1 MLTTMV
7 TRPVR
12 PEHVEGRL
20 LWNKLLRSG
29 ILSQGLREPGRQLLG
44 YRPETP
50 RAYRPC
56 VGRARVG
63 TRYLNSSRPE
73 SPNWSQAWASNGLV
87 EGILVRMGTLYIVG
101 TPIGN
106 LEDLTRRAVRVL
118 GQVSLVAAED
128 TRVTRK
134 LLSHL
139 SIHAPLVS
147 YHARNW
153 RSRLPSIVD
162 ALHSGDVALVTDAG
176 MPVVSDPGSELV
188 SAARAS
194 ENRVE
199 VVPGPSAVTAALAV
213 SGLPGDSFFFLGFL
227 PRRGKPRT
235 LILQSAAAFAA
246 PHAATVIIFEA
257 PHRLRATLQDLFTVL
272 GDRELAVCRELTKI
286 HEEVFR
292 GSVSQALDYFTE
304 PRGEFVL
311 LLAGSDP
318 PSGPVAPSQPHL
330 ETASAELAKLKQ
342 SGVRARAAVA
352 QVAAD
357 YALPRKIVYQLWLQT
372 TV

>member
-1 MLTTMV
+1 M
-7 TRPVR
+7 
-12 PEHVEGRL
+12 
-20 LWNKLLRSG
+20 
-29 ILSQGLREPGRQLLG
+29 
-44 YRPETP
+44 
-50 RAYRPC
+50 
-56 VGRARVG
+56 
-63 TRYLNSSRPE
+63 
-73 SPNWSQAWASNGLV
+73 
-87 EGILVRMGTLYIVG
+87 EGILVGMGTLYIVG

-147 YHARNW
+147 YHSRNW
-153 RSRLPSIVD
+153 QSRLPSILD
-162 ALHSGDVALVTDAG
+162 ALTSSDVALVTDAG

-194 ENRVE
+194 GNRVE

-213 SGLPGDSFFFLGFL
+213 SGLPGDCFLFLGFL
-227 PRRGKPRT
+227 PRRGKSRT
-235 LILQSAAAFAA
+235 AKVRSVAAFLA
-246 PHAATVIIFEA
+246 PIIIFEA
-257 PHRLRATLQDLFTVL
+257 PHRLRATLQDLLNVL
-272 GDRELAVCRELTKI
+272 GDRDLAVCRELTKL

-292 GSVSQALDYFTE
+292 GSVSQALDYFAE

-311 LLAGSDP
+311 LLAGAAP
-318 PSGPVAPSQPHL
+318 PSGPPVPSQPHL
-330 ETASAELAKLKQ
+330 EAASAELAKLKQ
-342 SGVRARAAVA
+342 SGSRARAAVA
-352 QVAAD
+352 QVAATYD
-357 YALPRKIVYQLWLQT
+357 LPRKIVYQLWLQT